1 MCHEGNLDCML
12 IGDDDEKEKD
22 RLGNDSPVG
31 IKAQFF
37 NETQMWSEQI
47 S

>member
-1 MCHEGNLDCML
+1 ML
-12 IGDDDEKEKD
+12 IGDDDEKD
-22 RLGNDSPVG
+22 RLGNDLPVG

-37 NETQMWSEQI
+37 NETQIWSGQI